1 MNYVG
6 RYAPRVKPRPCYLC
20 SSPLKYDPPAVSSFA
35 YRGETHSICRKCRG
49 EFWAPLEQ
57 ASKFGK
63 RYRFIRKSE
72 MPRIRFFGMAVG
84 YQASRIAHHRV
95 FTKVFA
101 ALILLQDRQKKQRK
115 EVSWMVDDMTRKL
128 LKLPDQIAA
137 VLGKTYVIRGD
148 DFLLS
153 DDVVLLEMKEILK
166 SIDPDI
172 IERNKDKRV
181 IQRWK

>member
-1 MNYVG
+1 
-6 RYAPRVKPRPCYLC
+6 
-20 SSPLKYDPPAVSSFA
+20 
-35 YRGETHSICRKCRG
+35 
-49 EFWAPLEQ
+49 
-57 ASKFGK
+57 
-63 RYRFIRKSE
+63 
-72 MPRIRFFGMAVG
+72 
-84 YQASRIAHHRV
+84 
-95 FTKVFA
+95 
-101 ALILLQDRQKKQRK
+101 
-115 EVSWMVDDMTRKL
+115 MVDDMTRKL